1 MYEMVTIETHIT
13 NMERENP
20 GATGKLSDLLYHIAL
35 SGKII
40 HREVTRAGL
49 IDLLGKTGD
58 TNVQG
63 EMVAKLDDYANNV
76 MVRTLSQGGRVCVMG
91 SEECEDVIFPED
103 KRDDAKYVV
112 HFDPLDGS
120 SNIDANV
127 SIGTIFSISERI
139 SPSDVKPGV
148 NDILQPGRNMVAAGY
163 IVYGSSTMMVYT
175 TRNSSVNGFTLDP
188 SVGEFLQSHFD
199 IKTPETGRI
208 FSCNMGNRQYWEK
221 GVNDYLESIQV
232 EDKKRGCPFSL
243 RYIGSL
249 VADFHRNLLYGGVFL
264 YPKNVRGPKINHGK
278 LRLLYESN
286 PLAMIAE
293 NAGGMAI
300 SGSER
305 ILDIKPKELHQ
316 RTPLFI
322 GSKNNVLEI
331 QEYIDRGRNE

>member
-1 MYEMVTIETHIT
+1 MHEMVTIETHIT
-13 NMERENP
+13 RMERENP
-20 GATGKLSDLLYHIAL
+20 AATGQLSDLLYHIAL

-49 IDLLGKTGD
+49 INLLGKTGD

-63 EMVAKLDDYANNV
+63 EVVAKLDEYSNDV
-76 MVRTLSQGGRVCVMG
+76 MVRTLSQGGRVCAMG
-91 SEECEDVIFPED
+91 SEECEDVILPD
-103 KRDDAKYVV
+103 NTLDDAKYVV

-127 SIGTIFSISERI
+127 SIGTIFSISERV
-139 SPSDVKPGV
+139 SACGVKPGV
-148 NDILQPGRNMVAAGY
+148 DDILQPGRNMIAAGY

-175 TRNSSVNGFTLDP
+175 TKNSTVNGFTLDP
-188 SVGEFLQSHFD
+188 SVGEFLRSHFD
-199 IKTPETGRI
+199 IRTPEMGKI

-232 EDKKRGCPFSL
+232 EDKTRGCPYSL

-264 YPKNVRGPKINHGK
+264 YPKNISGPRVNNGK
-278 LRLLYESN
+278 LRLLYEAN

-293 NAGGMAI
+293 NAGGVAI

-305 ILDIKPKELHQ
+305 ILDIQPKTLHQ

-322 GSKNNVLEI
+322 GSKNNVREI
-331 QEYIDRGRNE
+331 QEYIDKA